1 MMEKPVAIAIEA
13 RVLVVD
19 DEPSIVDF
27 VEATLQSHGY
37 QVDGHIKPEEA
48 LTQIRR
54 TGHDLALVDINMPG
68 ITGIEVA
75 RTIREVSP
83 STEIIIITGI
93 PDEDNL
99 DPCLQLGLTHFL
111 FKPFNESQLV
121 YSVYAALHF
130 KRLRS
135 AFDSVAAVRAKGSGL
150 VGLSYSIRNIR
161 EEIQIVAGTGL
172 PVLILGAT
180 GTGKEII
187 ARDIFRNSYRSAKPF
202 ISINCAILGSLAES
216 QLFGHIKG
224 AFTGAGQSTNGF
236 IGSADGGTL
245 FLDEIGELSTSI
257 QAKLLRFLDDG
268 EYNRVGEA
276 FNRHADVRVIA
287 ATNRDLKKMCEEGTF
302 REDLYYRLS
311 GTEIHTDPLDER
323 KADILPLVY
332 HFLDLFGTAQ
342 NKTFE
347 ISAEA
352 ASALVSHKWPGNVRQ
367 LKQALHKIT
376 QLAPRRYISLTDV
389 TRILGGAE
397 PAGPLSYKEAKEQV
411 VAEFD
416 REYFVKI
423 LQLSQGSLK
432 QALTFSGM
440 HKKNFYSKIKEIGVA
455 MKDFSPAK
463 K

>member
-1 MMEKPVAIAIEA
+1 MIEKPIAITVEA

-27 VEATLQSHGY
+27 VEATLQSQGY
-37 QVDGHIKPEEA
+37 QVDSHVRPEEA
-48 LTQIRR
+48 LVQIRR
-54 TGHDLALVDINMPG
+54 ATYDLALVDINMPG
-68 ITGIEVA
+68 VTGIEVA

-83 STEIIIITGI
+83 ATEIIIITGI

-99 DPCLQLGLTHFL
+99 DPCLQMGLTHFL
-111 FKPFNESQLV
+111 FKPFNDSQLV
-121 YSVYAALHF
+121 YTVYAALHF

-150 VGLSYSIRNIR
+150 IGLSVSIRNIR

-180 GTGKEII
+180 GTGKEIV
-187 ARDIFRNSYRSAKPF
+187 ARDIFRNSSRNGKPF
-202 ISINCAILGSLAES
+202 ITINCAILGSLAES

-224 AFTGAGQSTNGF
+224 AFTGAGQSTSGF

-245 FLDEIGELSTSI
+245 FLDEIGELSTTI
-257 QAKLLRFLDDG
+257 QAKLLRFLDNG

-287 ATNRDLKKMCEEGTF
+287 ATNRDLEKMCEEGTF

-311 GTEIHTDPLDER
+311 GTEIRTSPLNER
-323 KADILPLVY
+323 KADVLPLVY

-352 ASALVSHKWPGNVRQ
+352 AAALVEHNWPGNVRQ

-376 QLAPRRYISLTDV
+376 QLAPRRNISLADV
-389 TRILGGAE
+389 TRVLGESE
-397 PAGPLSYKEAKEQV
+397 PSELLSYKEAKEQI

-432 QALTFSGM
+432 QALSFSGM
-440 HKKNFYSKIKEIGVA
+440 HKKNFYCKIKEIGVA
-455 MKDFSPAK
+455 MKDFSAAGK
-463 K
+463 